1 MAAPNVLG
9 SLQEIIKQGPILR
22 EFQRGMTDLCSRVG
36 DLERKRGRSS
46 SCDRNP
52 SDRDIINKKRKL
64 LQNVENESES
74 DADSDIEVSNKETHH
89 IPDTQQPS
97 TSKELDNI
105 LSDGELASEDESDPS
120 DRDIINK
127 KRKLLQNVENESES
141 DADSDIEVS
150 NKETHHIPDTQQPST
165 SKELDN
171 ILSDGELAS
180 EDESDDDILKELKL
194 VFKGTE
200 KSGPAIDKGLAD
212 VVNEG
217 LRSVGQSE
225 EVKKLREKFIR
236 PSNVD
241 NLQVPKVE
249 PIIWRN
255 LSDKGKATDAA
266 VQKAMSKFMP
276 GLTAIVQQ
284 LELIN
289 KHKKELKKIPVF
301 KEIKKL
307 STEAVSALSHAVSA
321 SCQQRKDAIKSEL
334 DSKFHSL
341 CEPAHPVSATQL
353 FGDNLNAEL
362 KELDDSKK
370 VHVSIAKKRGF
381 FKPERKNRYDKK
393 YSSQEDFR
401 RGFSKNHKP
410 FQGKRL
416 NQQAPRKDFKGK
428 WSQRRQ

>member
-1 MAAPNVLG
+1 MGSNLKGNPSDLDDLRRLDSPSDQREDNVTAAGTTDRCAGASSLPVPVMAAPNVSE
-9 SLQEIIKQGPILR
+9 SLQEVIKQEPILR
-22 EFQRGMTDLCSRVG
+22 EIQCGMTDLCSRVG

-46 SCDRNP
+46 SCDRNT
-52 SDRDIINKKRKL
+52 SGRNIISKKRKL
-64 LQNVENESES
+64 LQNESES
-74 DADSDIEVSNKETHH
+74 DADSDIEVSNEETH
-89 IPDTQQPS
+89 
-97 TSKELDNI
+97 N
-105 LSDGELASEDESDPS
+105 
-120 DRDIINK
+120 
-127 KRKLLQNVENESES
+127 
-141 DADSDIEVS
+141 
-150 NKETHHIPDTQQPST
+150 IPDTQQPST

-180 EDESDDDILKELKL
+180 EDESDDDVLKELKL

-200 KSGPAIDKGLAD
+200 KSGPAIDKGLTD

-236 PSNVD
+236 PSNID
-241 NLQVPKVE
+241 NLQVLKVE

-255 LSDKGKATDAA
+255 LSDKGKVTDAA
-266 VQKAMSKFMP
+266 VQKALSKFMP

-321 SCQQRKDAIKSEL
+321 SCQQLKDAIKSEL

-370 VHVSIAKKRGF
+370 VHVSIAKKRVFSSRKERTDMIRNILHRRIFVEGF
-381 FKPERKNRYDKK
+381 
-393 YSSQEDFR
+393 
-401 RGFSKNHKP
+401 
-410 FQGKRL
+410 
-416 NQQAPRKDFKGK
+416 
-428 WSQRRQ
+428 

>member
-1 MAAPNVLG
+1 MGSNLKGNPSDLDDRRRLDPPSDQREDNLTAAGTTDRCAGASSLPVPVMAAPNVLE
-9 SLQEIIKQGPILR
+9 SLQEVIKQGPILR
-22 EFQRGMTDLCSRVG
+22 EIQRGMTDLCSRVG

-74 DADSDIEVSNKETHH
+74 DADSEIEVSETHH
-89 IPDTQQPS
+89 IPDTQQ
-97 TSKELDNI
+97 
-105 LSDGELASEDESDPS
+105 A
-120 DRDIINK
+120 
-127 KRKLLQNVENESES
+127 
-141 DADSDIEVS
+141 
-150 NKETHHIPDTQQPST
+150 ST

-217 LRSVGQSE
+217 LQSVGQSE

-255 LSDKGKATDAA
+255 LADKGKATDAA
-266 VQKAMSKFMP
+266 VQKAVSKFMP

-370 VHVSIAKKRGF
+370 VHVSIAKKRVF
-381 FKPERKNRYDKK
+381 FQAGKK
-393 YSSQEDFR
+393 EQI
-401 RGFSKNHKP
+401 
-410 FQGKRL
+410 
-416 NQQAPRKDFKGK
+416 
-428 WSQRRQ
+428 

>member
-1 MAAPNVLG
+1 MGSNLKDNTSDLDGRRRLDPPSDQREDNLTAAGTTDRCAGASSLPVPVMAAPNVLE
-9 SLQEIIKQGPILR
+9 SLQEVIKQGPILR
-22 EFQRGMTDLCSRVG
+22 EIQRGMTDLCSRVG

-89 IPDTQQPS
+89 IPDTQQ
-97 TSKELDNI
+97 
-105 LSDGELASEDESDPS
+105 A
-120 DRDIINK
+120 
-127 KRKLLQNVENESES
+127 
-141 DADSDIEVS
+141 
-150 NKETHHIPDTQQPST
+150 ST

-266 VQKAMSKFMP
+266 VQKAVSKFMP

-381 FKPERKNRYDKK
+381 FKPERKNIYDKK

-410 FQGKRL
+410 FQGKRV

>member
-1 MAAPNVLG
+1 MGVICSTNLWNFDVFCFGVVGCDPFQEQANQSVFCEIFSYMSYPGSEDAVGSNLKGNPSDMDDRRRLDSPSDQREDNVTATWTADRCAGVSSLQVPVMAAPNVLE
-9 SLQEIIKQGPILR
+9 SLQECIKQGPILR
-22 EFQRGMTDLCSRVG
+22 EIQRGMTDLCSRVG

-46 SCDRNP
+46 SCDRNT
-52 SDRDIINKKRKL
+52 SETNIISKKRKL
-64 LQNVENESES
+64 LENESES
-74 DADSDIEVSNKETHH
+74 DADSDIEVSNQETHH

-97 TSKELDNI
+97 TSKEF
-105 LSDGELASEDESDPS
+105 
-120 DRDIINK
+120 
-127 KRKLLQNVENESES
+127 
-141 DADSDIEVS
+141 
-150 NKETHHIPDTQQPST
+150 
-165 SKELDN
+165 DN

-180 EDESDDDILKELKL
+180 EDESDDDILKEFKL

-200 KSGPAIDKGLAD
+200 KSGPAIDKGLTD

-225 EVKKLREKFIR
+225 EVKKLQEKFIR
-236 PSNVD
+236 PTNVD

-266 VQKAMSKFMP
+266 VQKAVSKFMP

-289 KHKKELKKIPVF
+289 KHKKEPKKISVF

-307 STEAVSALSHAVSA
+307 STETVSALSHAVSV

-341 CEPAHPVSATQL
+341 CEPAHLASATQL
-353 FGDNLNAEL
+353 FRDNLNAEL

-370 VHVSIAKKRGF
+370 VHVSIA
-381 FKPERKNRYDKK
+381 
-393 YSSQEDFR
+393 
-401 RGFSKNHKP
+401 
-410 FQGKRL
+410 
-416 NQQAPRKDFKGK
+416 
-428 WSQRRQ
+428 

>member
-1 MAAPNVLG
+1 M
-9 SLQEIIKQGPILR
+9 
-22 EFQRGMTDLCSRVG
+22 
-36 DLERKRGRSS
+36 
-46 SCDRNP
+46 
-52 SDRDIINKKRKL
+52 
-64 LQNVENESES
+64 
-74 DADSDIEVSNKETHH
+74 
-89 IPDTQQPS
+89 
-97 TSKELDNI
+97 
-105 LSDGELASEDESDPS
+105 
-120 DRDIINK
+120 
-127 KRKLLQNVENESES
+127 
-141 DADSDIEVS
+141 
-150 NKETHHIPDTQQPST
+150 
-165 SKELDN
+165 
-171 ILSDGELAS
+171 SDGELAS

-266 VQKAMSKFMP
+266 VQKAVSKFMP

-410 FQGKRL
+410 FQGKRV

>member
-1 MAAPNVLG
+1 MGSNLKGNPSDLDDRRRLDPPSDQREDNVTAARTTDRCAGASSLPVPVMAAPNVLE
-9 SLQEIIKQGPILR
+9 SLQEVIKQGPILR
-22 EFQRGMTDLCSRVG
+22 EIQRGMTDLCSRVG

-46 SCDRNP
+46 SCDRNT

-74 DADSDIEVSNKETHH
+74 DADSDN
-89 IPDTQQPS
+89 
-97 TSKELDNI
+97 
-105 LSDGELASEDESDPS
+105 
-120 DRDIINK
+120 
-127 KRKLLQNVENESES
+127 
-141 DADSDIEVS
+141 EVS

-217 LRSVGQSE
+217 LQSVGQSE

-266 VQKAMSKFMP
+266 VQKAVSKFMS

-289 KHKKELKKIPVF
+289 KHKKELKKFPVF

-381 FKPERKNRYDKK
+381 FQAGKK
-393 YSSQEDFR
+393 EQI
-401 RGFSKNHKP
+401 
-410 FQGKRL
+410 
-416 NQQAPRKDFKGK
+416 
-428 WSQRRQ
+428 